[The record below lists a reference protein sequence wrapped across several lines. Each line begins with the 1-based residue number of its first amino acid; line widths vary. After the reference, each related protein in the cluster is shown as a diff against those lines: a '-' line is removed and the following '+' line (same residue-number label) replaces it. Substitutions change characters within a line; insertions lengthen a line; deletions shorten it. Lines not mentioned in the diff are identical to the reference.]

1 MSNFFDKLKGVLG
14 IKKPEPWYKKVLK
27 KIASIMDM
35 KRRNKFITFFI
46 LLFVAIYFCLPSME
60 NIIKRVVHQYGSEI
74 IGTDVSIGG
83 IDLQLSDGIGV
94 VKDIK
99 IANPKGYS
107 APNLFFL
114 KELGVQ
120 IDISSLT
127 ADTTIIDKINIKNP
141 EITYEMKTLSQN
153 NVSDIL
159 NNIKENT
166 SSTDKADEKQNT
178 NNEIDTSS
186 KKVII
191 KQLVVS
197 DGQAEAI
204 LGTGSAKAPISIKLP
219 TITMNNI
226 GQDKKGAS
234 PIETISMVITKIM
247 QTVSQTVVSANLNQL
262 KDASLKQAKAIA
274 GNLKENSEQL
284 KKKRKKAVN
293 NAKDAVD
300 SLKNLGGLLK

>member
-14 IKKPEPWYKKVLK
+14 IKKPEPWYKKMLK

-60 NIIKRVVHQYGSEI
+60 NIIKRIVHQYGSEI

-127 ADTTIIDKINIKNP
+127 SDTIIIDKINIKNP

-159 NNIKENT
+159 NNIKKNT
-166 SSTDKADEKQNT
+166 SSTDKTDEKQN
-178 NNEIDTSS
+178 NEDDASS

-197 DGQAEAI
+197 DGQVEAI

-262 KDASLKQAKAIA
+262 KDASLKQAKNIA
-274 GNLKENSEQL
+274 GNLKESSEQL
-284 KKKRKKAVN
+284 QEQGKNAVN
-293 NAKDAVD
+293 NAKDALG